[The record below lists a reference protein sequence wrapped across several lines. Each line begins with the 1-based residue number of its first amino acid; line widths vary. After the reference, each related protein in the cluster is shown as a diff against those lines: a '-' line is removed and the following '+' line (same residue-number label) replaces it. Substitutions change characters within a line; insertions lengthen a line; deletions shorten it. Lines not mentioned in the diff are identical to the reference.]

1 MAFSRYNSLEVVAL
15 AIGKEHVKA
24 LIDRLNNEQ
33 LQALWVILNS
43 MAWPTERVTPEE
55 AAEIEESFVEID
67 AGKGVKAEDVWRELG
82 V

>member
-1 MAFSRYNSLEVVAL
+1 MAHLRYNSLEVVAM
-15 AIGKEHVKA
+15 AVQKEDVKA
-24 LIDRLNNEQ
+24 LIDRLNQEQ

-43 MAWPTERVTPEE
+43 IAWPTEKISPEE
-55 AAEIEESFVEID
+55 AVEIEKSFNEID